1 MRNVKL
7 NDIAKKAGVSISTV
21 SRALNRPEMV
31 KKSTRDKVLKV
42 VKEMGYKPKVKEK
55 GLVSRKTTIVKSRS
69 KSRIRISD
77 IAKASGVSVSTVYRT
92 LNKPDKVSQ
101 STRLRVLKFINE
113 LDYKPRVN
121 INKKISEYKNFMA
134 TKPNDTVHKRWG
146 MYTHDARYKDYTA
159 SIVKM
164 IMDDMKINTDQAY
177 YMLYYIVSNDIDYE
191 RAKRDMMVDPNFEI
205 YRTKRNKR

>member
-1 MRNVKL
+1 MRKVKL

-21 SRALNRPEMV
+21 SRAINRPEMV
-31 KKSTRDKVLKV
+31 KKSTRNKVLKV

-55 GLVSRKTTIVKSRS
+55 GLVSRKTTIVKSRSKSRS

-121 INKKISEYKNFMA
+121 ISKKILEYKNYMA

-146 MYTHDARYKDYTA
+146 MYTHDAR
-159 SIVKM
+159 
-164 IMDDMKINTDQAY
+164 
-177 YMLYYIVSNDIDYE
+177 
-191 RAKRDMMVDPNFEI
+191 
-205 YRTKRNKR
+205 